1 MNVTTITRNKITIR
15 YYGEKPSTATVLCDG
30 KTYQMYSND
39 VDQLIFLWESSNKS
53 EDYVKTSVCDIISN
67 NIFNTEDASTVDE
80 AINQTIEQ
88 LIPMIKKLDMLNK
101 LTEIA
106 EALK

>member
-1 MNVTTITRNKITIR
+1 MKDIKIVNC
-15 YYGEKPSTATVLCDG
+15 SAD
-30 KTYQMYSND
+30 
-39 VDQLIFLWESSNKS
+39 
-53 EDYVKTSVCDIISN
+53 
-67 NIFNTEDASTVDE
+67 VDE